1 MQINIHA
8 NTCQHVLEISTSM
21 SINSICQHTKIAC
34 QHAEK
39 HVNIKHCMSTCKK
52 CMLTCICFPTC
63 IRGDLYII
71 YCETVS
77 MSRRIHISYLN
88 ARRKVYVCQQFS
100 SWCVLA
106 EFASWMYE
114 FEVYAR
120 DVCGGMLDVMNI
132 YIYRECA

>member
-1 MQINIHA
+1 MDGLKPNGDMDGGSA
-8 NTCQHVLEISTSM
+8 YGFEFMFSLPGGMNVLTYECI
-21 SINSICQHTKIAC
+21 
-34 QHAEK
+34 
-39 HVNIKHCMSTCKK
+39 CMSRRF
-52 CMLTCICFPTC
+52 I
-63 IRGDLYII
+63 YII